1 MIVIDNNHRLKKMFF
16 EEESLKNITFQ
27 YVTSEDFLKLS
38 FLSTVIII
46 DANCLSTDQIFIDQ
60 LLKNEALLVFGNIEE
75 LKSISSKS
83 FLPAETL
90 YIDVDTSNVTLQ
102 SIFRGINYLVEKQE
116 NYRNQLVDFDQKISG
131 IVDVFE
137 EHLIQIKKI
146 YDRVVFF
153 RKESVKNIQLFSK
166 YCAGRSPGGDYFDAF
181 SENSKFYLYCT
192 TTNSYLLSNLL
203 MKLFLDLK
211 TFVKKDVDLE
221 FYLKNLDLQVRDTF
235 KNDKKIT
242 FDFCLTEVNLNNL
255 TLTYYRT
262 NSFGLELS
270 GNNLI
275 EGEEETSLLPMTK
288 VYKNTLTL
296 KHGERLLVYSPGFK
310 RLWSKYCEENEFLD
324 IFNNQRIYPKDIV
337 DELAFQLRSK
347 NTGYFLDTDSST
359 IILEVDKNA
368 VLEV

>member
-1 MIVIDNNHRLKKMFF
+1 MIVIDDNHRLKKIFF

-27 YVTSEDFLKLS
+27 YVNSADFLNLS
-38 FLSTVIII
+38 FHSNVIII
-46 DANCLSTDQIFIDQ
+46 DAHCLNLAVEFVEQ
-60 LLKNEALLVFGNIEE
+60 LVKNEALLVFGNIEE
-75 LKSISSKS
+75 LKTISSKNM
-83 FLPAETL
+83 LPTETL
-90 YIDVDTSNVTLQ
+90 YIDVDTSSMTLQ
-102 SIFRGINYLVEKQE
+102 SIFRGISSLVEKQE

-153 RKESVKNIQLFSK
+153 RKESVKNIQLYSK

-181 SENSKFYLYCT
+181 TENNKFYLYCT

-255 TLTYYRT
+255 ATTYYRT
-262 NSFGLELS
+262 NSFGVELS
-270 GNNLI
+270 GSNSPK
-275 EGEEETSLLPMTK
+275 GEEETNLLPMTK
-288 VYKNTLTL
+288 VYKNKITL
-296 KHGERLLVYSPGFK
+296 KHGERVLVYSPGFK
-310 RLWSKYCEENEFLD
+310 QLWSKYCEGENYMD
-324 IFNNQRIYPKDIV
+324 ILNNQRIYPKDIV